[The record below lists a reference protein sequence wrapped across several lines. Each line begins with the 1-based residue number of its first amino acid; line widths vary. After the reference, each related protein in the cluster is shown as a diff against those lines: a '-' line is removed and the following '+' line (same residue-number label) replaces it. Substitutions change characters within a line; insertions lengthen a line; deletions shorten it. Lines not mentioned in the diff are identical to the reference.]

1 LELVFSWIFQSIKK
15 EKMNDFENYE
25 IEIKGDLDPET
36 KKELIRLS
44 VENVF
49 KKKNERERVESSIQ
63 EKYDRVVENFTV
75 VVIFLS
81 FLVVSLLIIILCK

>member
-1 LELVFSWIFQSIKK
+1 
-15 EKMNDFENYE
+15 MNDFENYE

>member
-1 LELVFSWIFQSIKK
+1 
-15 EKMNDFENYE
+15 MNDFENYE

-81 FLVVSLLIIILCK
+81 FLVVSLLIIILCKWA